1 MLSLVKKYL
10 VVVILVLL
18 PLSCAKLPEWS
29 TSGKGIAVETLPA
42 NDSIPLKWGNLIL
55 AQNSPNMQYLFQL
68 WFQDEHGNLR
78 LVLYDIRANILMTT
92 VRHIPRR

>member
-1 MLSLVKKYL
+1 MSSLLKKYL

-29 TSGKGIAVETLPA
+29 TPGKGIAVETLPA
-42 NDSIPLKWGNLIL
+42 NDSIPLKWGNLVS

-68 WFQDEHGNLR
+68 WFQDEQGNLR
-78 LVLYDIRANILMTT
+78 LVFYDVRSNILMTN